1 MTLSRELTGRTAALA
16 ALASAIALASA
27 LIFVVLAFTY
37 SGQREEE
44 RDNLRQLAAYK
55 GEIDARPEIERAYA
69 SLKARVAAMGGVLHT
84 EGGAPAEA
92 QVESQL
98 KDIVESNGGEVRS
111 AQAMPTTASNGF
123 EIVSV
128 ECDLTVPASRL
139 RDLLYAIET
148 HRPYLFIDSADITAP
163 VSWDP
168 KSTVEPS
175 YEVRWGVRAYR
186 WKGGTT

>member
-16 ALASAIALASA
+16 ALAFAVALGGAVLFLALAF
-27 LIFVVLAFTY
+27 LY
-37 SGQREEE
+37 SGQREEANE
-44 RDNLRQLAAYK
+44 NLRQLAVYK
-55 GEIDARPEIERAYA
+55 GEIDAKPEVERAYA
-69 SLKARVAAMGGVLHT
+69 SLKARVAAMPGVLHA

-98 KDIVESNGGEVRS
+98 KEIVESSGGEVRS
-111 AQAMPTTASNGF
+111 AQAMPTSSSNGF

-148 HRPYLFIDSADITAP
+148 HRPYLFIETADITAP
-163 VSWDP
+163 LSWDP
-168 KSTVEPS
+168 KSNAEPS
-175 YEVRWGVRAYR
+175 YEVRWGLRAYR
-186 WKGGTT
+186 WKGGA

>member
-16 ALASAIALASA
+16 ALACAVALGGILLFLALAF
-27 LIFVVLAFTY
+27 IY
-37 SGQREEE
+37 SGQRGEANE
-44 RDNLRQLAAYK
+44 NLRQLAAYK
-55 GEIDARPEIERAYA
+55 SEVDARPEVERAYA
-69 SLKARVAAMGGVLHT
+69 LLKARVAAMPGVLHA

-98 KDIVESNGGEVRS
+98 KEIVESNGGEVRS
-111 AQAMPTTASNGF
+111 AQAMPTSSSNGF

-148 HRPYLFIDSADITAP
+148 HRPYLFIETADITAP
-163 VSWDP
+163 LSWDT
-168 KSTVEPS
+168 KSNAEPS
-175 YEVRWGVRAYR
+175 YEVRWGLRSYR
-186 WKGGTT
+186 WKGGA